1 MGDKVGKIHMK
12 KQNLDKM
19 GGRKISALRK
29 TTRSS
34 SDESSSAVVVGDAE
48 KQPVNKKMKKN

>member
-29 TTRSS
+29 TTRADDTST
-34 SDESSSAVVVGDAE
+34 SATTAAAE
-48 KQPVNKKMKKN
+48 ETETPPATKRIKK